1 MRRLRGGYR
10 RGGCAAAGRPRRL
23 GAGGFRLCRPG
34 SFPVNGLQ
42 AAGKS
47 YAHHPHGMER
57 GSIPVWSTAAS
68 KRSAFF
74 PARTKQKGTG
84 VHESC
89 LSSLERKLWAFALAD
104 RLGAHGEHHFR
115 KFATCLYR
123 ASGAEWTS
131 RNQHSRSPRATLAAW
146 LKISHG
152 ALQRPNDRASL
163 LSLGATDP
171 LR

>member
-1 MRRLRGGYR
+1 VR
-10 RGGCAAAGRPRRL
+10 
-23 GAGGFRLCRPG
+23 
-34 SFPVNGLQ
+34 
-42 AAGKS
+42 
-47 YAHHPHGMER
+47 HPHGMER

-104 RLGAHGEHHFR
+104 RLAAHGEHHFR
-115 KFATCLYR
+115 KFATCLYP
-123 ASGAEWTS
+123 ASAAEWTS
-131 RNQHSRSPRATLAAW
+131 GNQHSRSPRATLAAW

-152 ALQRPNDRASL
+152 ALQRPNDRASF

-171 LR
+171 LRSAADAL